1 MCVCV
6 STNKDRLCGERDTT
20 MLVNTEFYIYLC
32 VCVCVRRCGWV
43 RVRRAEEPQ
52 KKKGKLCVCV
62 CLPPFFPDQKKT
74 TAIADRY
81 EQRRTGK

>member
-1 MCVCV
+1 
-6 STNKDRLCGERDTT
+6 

-52 KKKGKLCVCV
+52 KKKKEVNYVFVCA
-62 CLPPFFPDQKKT
+62 FPLSFRIKKKT

>member
-1 MCVCV
+1 
-6 STNKDRLCGERDTT
+6 

-52 KKKGKLCVCV
+52 KKKEVNYVFVCA
-62 CLPPFFPDQKKT
+62 FPLSFRIKKKKT
-74 TAIADRY
+74 LL
-81 EQRRTGK
+81 